1 MLSTKDVV
9 RFGLFELDLDARQ
22 LHKNGIRI
30 RLSHQSFQLLV
41 ILLERP
47 GEVFTREE
55 LRQRLWPSD
64 VFIDFDH
71 GLNRSIQKLRE
82 ALGDSADSCRYIE
95 TQQRV
100 GYRFIAPVR
109 PTVAPLPD
117 PEASPPVEVSVEE
130 PAVETA
136 LAAVSTQPSQR
147 RQFRMVSSLAT
158 AILLIVVATG
168 WLLWRHRQPA
178 AKPIPSLAALPLENL
193 SVDPNQNP
201 AAREA
206 YLRGRYF
213 LSKREAVK
221 STAYFE
227 QAVSLDPSSASAY
240 AGLSDSLESEA
251 LLGMARPEDAVPR
264 ALVAAKRAIALDPQ
278 NGEAYAALGSIE
290 TTYEWNWAAAEHNL
304 TRAIA
309 LSPGYSYAEMRY
321 AVFLDAMNRPNEAIA
336 HMRRALQLDPL
347 SFLMNRHMGSTLFF
361 ARHYDEALYHLRR
374 AGEMEPQSTVV
385 ENWVSWIYEKKGM
398 RDEAVSHDL
407 TSLRGD
413 LPRDEID
420 RLRTLYQRAGWKGYW
435 QRRIALMSSSE
446 QQGCVAYDVAVSYL
460 RLESQ
465 DQAFLWLN
473 RAIDRRCIWMI
484 WLKVDPMLDDL
495 RPDPRFGK
503 LLRRIDLP
511 E

>member
-1 MLSTKDVV
+1 MLSTSDVV
-9 RFGLFELDLDARQ
+9 SFGLFELDLDTRQ

-30 RLSHQSFQLLV
+30 RLSQQSFQLLV

-47 GEVFTREE
+47 GQVLTREE

-64 VFIDFDH
+64 VFVDFDH

-109 PTVAPLPD
+109 ITVAPLPAA
-117 PEASPPVEVSVEE
+117 EAVSAVEVSVEE
-130 PAVETA
+130 LAVETA
-136 LAAVSTQPSQR
+136 LAGVSTEPPQR
-147 RQFRMVSSLAT
+147 RHFLMVSSLAT
-158 AILLIVVATG
+158 AILFIAAATG
-168 WLLWRHRQPA
+168 GLLWSHRQPA
-178 AKPIPSLAALPLENL
+178 AKPIRPPAALPLENL
-193 SVDPNQNP
+193 SSDPNQNS

-213 LSKREAVK
+213 LSKREAGK

-240 AGLSDSLESEA
+240 AGLSDSLESEM
-251 LLGMARPEDAVPR
+251 LLGMARPEDAMPR
-264 ALVAAKRAIALDPQ
+264 AIVAARRAITLDPQ
-278 NGEAYAALGSIE
+278 SGEAYAALGGIE
-290 TTYEWNWAAAEHNL
+290 TTYEWNWAAAEYNL
-304 TRAIA
+304 TRGIA
-309 LSPGYSYAEMRY
+309 LSPSYSYGEMRY
-321 AVFLDAMNRPNEAIA
+321 AVFLDAMNRPDEAVA

-347 SFLMNRHMGSTLFF
+347 SFLMNRHMGSSLFF

-374 AGEMEPQSTVV
+374 AGEMEPQSNVV

-398 RDEAVSHDL
+398 RDEAVNHDL
-407 TSLRGD
+407 ALLRGHLAKD
-413 LPRDEID
+413 QVD

-435 QRRIALMSSSE
+435 QKRIDLMSRDE
-446 QQGCVAYDVAVSYL
+446 QQGCTTYNMAVSYL
-460 RLESQ
+460 RLGSQ
-465 DQAFLWLN
+465 DKAFLWLN
-473 RAIDRRCIWMI
+473 RAIDHRCVWMI

-495 RPDPRFGK
+495 RPDPRYHK
-503 LLRRIDLP
+503 LLRRINLP

>member
-9 RFGLFELDLDARQ
+9 RFGPFELDLDARQ
-22 LHKNGIRI
+22 VHRNGIRI
-30 RLSHQSFQLLV
+30 RLSQQSFQLLA

-109 PTVAPLPD
+109 MTVPMAPI
-117 PEASPPVEVSVEE
+117 PEAPAPVEVRAIE
-130 PAVETA
+130 PAVEAA
-136 LAAVSTQPSQR
+136 LAEVATEPEPAHFQPR
-147 RQFRMVSSLAT
+147 TFIAM
-158 AILLIVVATG
+158 AILFIAVAAG
-168 WLLWRHRQPA
+168 WLLWRHRQA
-178 AKPIPSLAALPLENL
+178 FAKPVRSLAALPQESL
-193 SVDPNQNP
+193 SGDLNQYS
-201 AAREA
+201 AARDA

-213 LSKREAVK
+213 LSKREAGK

-227 QAVSLDPSSASAY
+227 QAVSLDPTSASAY
-240 AGLSDSLESEA
+240 AGLSDSLESQT
-251 LLGMARPEDAVPR
+251 LLGMARPEDAMPR
-264 ALVAAKRAIALDPQ
+264 ALAAAKRAIALDPH

-290 TTYEWNWAAAEHNL
+290 TTYEWNWAAAEYNL
-304 TRAIA
+304 SRGIA
-309 LSPGYSYAEMRY
+309 LNPTYAYAEMRY
-321 AVFLDAMNRPNEAIA
+321 AVFLDAMNRTGEAIT

-374 AGEMEPQSTVV
+374 AGEMEPESTVV
-385 ENWVSWIYEKKGM
+385 DNWISWIYEKKGM
-398 RDEAVSHDL
+398 HDEAVSHDL
-407 TSLRGD
+407 ASLRAD
-413 LPRDEID
+413 LPQVQLAQ
-420 RLRTLYQRAGWKGYW
+420 LRSLYQRAGWKAYW
-435 QRRIALMSSSE
+435 LQRIDLMSHNE
-446 QQGCVAYDVAVSYL
+446 QQGCTAYSLGVSYL
-460 RLESQ
+460 RLGKPDE
-465 DQAFLWLN
+465 AFLSLN
-473 RAIDRRCIWMI
+473 RAIDHRCVWMM

-495 RPDPRFGK
+495 RPDPRYAR
-503 LLRRIDLP
+503 LLGRLNLR